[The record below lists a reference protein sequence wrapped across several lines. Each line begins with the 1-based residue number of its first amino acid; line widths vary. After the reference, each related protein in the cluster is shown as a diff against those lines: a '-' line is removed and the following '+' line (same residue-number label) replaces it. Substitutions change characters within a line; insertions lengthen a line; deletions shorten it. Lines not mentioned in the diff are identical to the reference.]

1 MSLLVAGQS
10 SGCNSSARRN
20 IGAVVVEVLS
30 EVNINGL
37 IYQEDLH
44 QVSLSFVCLLYPDYY
59 QVLALT
65 MSSGLAG

>member
-1 MSLLVAGQS
+1 M
-10 SGCNSSARRN
+10 
-20 IGAVVVEVLS
+20 VEVLS

-44 QVSLSFVCLLYPDYY
+44 QVLFSFVCLLYSVFY
-59 QVLALT
+59 QVRALT